1 MALILWDGAGIYVF
15 TTVVKKALQLN
26 VKPLTAELSQV
37 GTCGKEAMVFVCF
50 GSLCGFPPGLWVF
63 KHIWTKRLY
72 KWKLDIKVNTDLQLS
87 VLSVGR
93 VFLSWIPLN
102 FLFMNESSNCCGS
115 KYDTLNPQFWSW
127 VCMGM
132 GLCEILLYFYFFLM
146 THLSARY
153 LQSEWEVRRGSPR
166 DFGPDQM
173 KSSHCHVPLQD
184 NSSDCGLYLLQ
195 YVECF
200 LKVKHFF
207 NVTFSLANNAFKDSI
222 NNSASA
228 FRTPWCTLT
237 SHYT

>member
-26 VKPLTAELSQV
+26 VKPLTVELSQV

-132 GLCEILLYFYFFLM
+132 GLCEMLLYFYFFFNDTFVFQIL
-146 THLSARY
+146 A
-153 LQSEWEVRRGSPR
+153 VRMGGASWVTEGLWSWSDEKLTLPR
-166 DFGPDQM
+166 PPSG
-173 KSSHCHVPLQD
+173 
-184 NSSDCGLYLLQ
+184 
-195 YVECF
+195 
-200 LKVKHFF
+200 
-207 NVTFSLANNAFKDSI
+207 
-222 NNSASA
+222 
-228 FRTPWCTLT
+228 
-237 SHYT
+237 

>member
-1 MALILWDGAGIYVF
+1 M
-15 TTVVKKALQLN
+15 VKKAPPLN

-50 GSLCGFPPGLWVF
+50 GSLFIFPPGLWVF
-63 KHIWTKRLY
+63 KHIRTKRLH
-72 KWKLDIKVNTDLQLS
+72 KWKLNVKVNTDLQLS

-115 KYDTLNPQFWSW
+115 KYDTLNPQFWSCVCAWVW
-127 VCMGM
+127 VCGK
-132 GLCEILLYFYFFLM
+132 FYCIFYFLM
-146 THLSARY
+146 THLSVRY

-207 NVTFSLANNAFKDSI
+207 NIIFSLANNAFKDNI
-222 NNSASA
+222 INSASA
-228 FRTPWCTLT
+228 FRTP
-237 SHYT
+237 

>member
-37 GTCGKEAMVFVCF
+37 GTCGKEAMVFVFWKFMC
-50 GSLCGFPPGLWVF
+50 FPPGLWVF
-63 KHIWTKRLY
+63 KHIRTKRLH
-72 KWKLDIKVNTDLQLS
+72 KWKLDVKVNTDLQLS

-132 GLCEILLYFYFFLM
+132 GLCEILLYFYFNG
-146 THLSARY
+146 TYLSARY

-207 NVTFSLANNAFKDSI
+207 KRHI
-222 NNSASA
+222 
-228 FRTPWCTLT
+228 
-237 SHYT
+237 